1 MWNHKNAGKWT
12 KHSLF
17 ILFLFFFFIFFLYI
31 IMCTE
36 EKLYSNINIQKLYFD
51 HSVVLCVC
59 VAFHNIFTYS
69 KFINI
74 ILMIALKTMETNRK
88 FSKNKNKKLNLTQ
101 FYVVQFRI
109 IFPVCV
115 CVMCRHVNPMCV
127 CVHVGVHE

>member
-1 MWNHKNAGKWT
+1 
-12 KHSLF
+12 
-17 ILFLFFFFIFFLYI
+17 
-31 IMCTE
+31 MCTE

-59 VAFHNIFTYS
+59 IAFY
-69 KFINI
+69 NI